1 MIFEIIFVMDNIH
14 NFIQIYIICRANA
27 VPLSE
32 QGKLLTLVTEVG
44 AKLMNDV
51 DRIEWLCEPFQI
63 NHTYSLWKWH
73 EKNQNYAWILFR
85 SIYII
90 ASAFTVQTVSLKERS
105 CLSYAIGFNSDEL
118 HIYFF
123 YKLNYLVSYANKT
136 KITKSMYEF
145 KFVQYILLLM
155 HSKYKFV
162 S

>member
-1 MIFEIIFVMDNIH
+1 MTNLFLKWYFVMDNIH

-32 QGKLLTLVTEVG
+32 QGKLLALVTEVG

-90 ASAFTVQTVSLKERS
+90 ASAFTVQTVSVKERS

-123 YKLNYLVSYANKT
+123 YKWWNGFDTIELSCQLCKWNENN
-136 KITKSMYEF
+136 
-145 KFVQYILLLM
+145 
-155 HSKYKFV
+155 
-162 S
+162 

>member
-73 EKNQNYAWILFR
+73 EKNQNYA
-85 SIYII
+85 
-90 ASAFTVQTVSLKERS
+90 SAFTVQTVSVKEIS
-105 CLSYAIGFNSDEL
+105 CLSDAIGFNSDEL
-118 HIYFF
+118 HMYFF
-123 YKLNYLVSYANKT
+123 YKWWNGFDTIELSSELCKWNENN
-136 KITKSMYEF
+136 
-145 KFVQYILLLM
+145 
-155 HSKYKFV
+155 
-162 S
+162 